1 MRAALTRRSMR
12 LDAGAE
18 TAHNVSHHRRC
29 KQREAFLM
37 GALSMRLSDDLVK
50 KLEDLAEATGRSKS
64 YLAAQAIRDFLDRES
79 WQIAETTQA
88 LREADAGDFASDEEV
103 AAVSEKWKN
112 RAV

>member
-1 MRAALTRRSMR
+1 
-12 LDAGAE
+12 
-18 TAHNVSHHRRC
+18 
-29 KQREAFLM
+29 M

-79 WQIAETTQA
+79 WQIAETVQA
-88 LREADAGDFASDEEV
+88 LREADAGDFASDEDV